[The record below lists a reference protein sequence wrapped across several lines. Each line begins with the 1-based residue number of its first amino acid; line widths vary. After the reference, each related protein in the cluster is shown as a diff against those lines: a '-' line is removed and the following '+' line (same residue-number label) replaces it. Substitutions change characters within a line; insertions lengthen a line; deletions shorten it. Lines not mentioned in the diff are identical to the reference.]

1 MTDRKTPRVWDSTRE
16 YIALQDA
23 SDALGRASI
32 RLQEA
37 RMRVSLMPQ
46 PDEKLIHMLDGIL
59 EGIPEAETRAATQ
72 AAEARSQIWLGANG
86 SGGE

>member
-1 MTDRKTPRVWDSTRE
+1 MTDRKTPRVWDATRE

-32 RLQEA
+32 RLREA

-59 EGIPEAETRAATQ
+59 GGIPEAETRAATQ
-72 AAEARSQIWLGANG
+72 AAEAGNRIWLEANG
-86 SGGE
+86 EGGE

>member
-46 PDEKLIHMLDGIL
+46 PDQRLVSMLDQIIA
-59 EGIPEAETRAATQ
+59 GIPEAETRAATQ
-72 AAEARSQIWLGANG
+72 AAEARNMIWLAASG